1 MLNVDHS
8 CDTICW
14 LIMLDLTLAIHHA
27 NLQLTIS
34 STMDV
39 TFLCTTLL
47 ALRVKFFVSTH
58 EAFLIVKF
66 AILTEVCVSKSS
78 ALLYQEILDKGLLSI
93 SRISSAFSVL
103 FTMVTILFLITGL
116 SAQKKTHIRS
126 VYIAFLSCFI

>member
-1 MLNVDHS
+1 
-8 CDTICW
+8 
-14 LIMLDLTLAIHHA
+14 
-27 NLQLTIS
+27 
-34 STMDV
+34 MDV

-116 SAQKKTHIRS
+116 SAQKKKHILE
-126 VYIAFLSCFI
+126 VLILHIYHVLYKLIQDKF